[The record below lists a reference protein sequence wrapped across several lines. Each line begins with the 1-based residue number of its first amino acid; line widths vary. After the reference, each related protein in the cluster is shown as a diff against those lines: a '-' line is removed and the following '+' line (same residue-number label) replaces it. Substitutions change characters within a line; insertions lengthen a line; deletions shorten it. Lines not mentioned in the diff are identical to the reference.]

1 MGSPV
6 APSSCLRATKTS
18 GGVGVARRS
27 GTEEIDGNGLR
38 SMSTP
43 PTGIWSKSLTSSG
56 ERRIRFLHA
65 TVTAP
70 VQERISSCS
79 SLSQLQLVEWTVHH
93 LQEDS
98 HGCIHLCGVTRFAPR
113 VVWKKGEKCLAWLS
127 IRLSNLD
134 IALVVTVA
142 SLIRQLVALLV
153 EAPLTT
159 KPHHETQPHCHQ
171 AASYPSCATRY
182 HVNSTVSAF
191 SAYSSFLPQTEIGG
205 SGSGLGAL

>member
-1 MGSPV
+1 MCFLDYHKEYLNWELLRWRFISTFCHHCLGKGGRGRMGSPV

-18 GGVGVARRS
+18 GGVGVARRA

-70 VQERISSCS
+70 VQERISNCS

-93 LQEDS
+93 WACRKTATGASISAGSHALHHGSYGRKERSAWHGSASDS
-98 HGCIHLCGVTRFAPR
+98 
-113 VVWKKGEKCLAWLS
+113 
-127 IRLSNLD
+127 
-134 IALVVTVA
+134 
-142 SLIRQLVALLV
+142 
-153 EAPLTT
+153 
-159 KPHHETQPHCHQ
+159 
-171 AASYPSCATRY
+171 ATW
-182 HVNSTVSAF
+182 T
-191 SAYSSFLPQTEIGG
+191 
-205 SGSGLGAL
+205 